1 MALEWNSRHESP
13 PSPCSVHADH
23 LLESAVKR
31 PIVALLVSL
40 PLDRL
45 PVGERPRQWNP
56 LAGLR
61 GPGHRHRR
69 SPEWAGVWTTSDSTY
84 DCDGNFQEVS
94 TSTDTVCGGERYS
107 GDSIDFQCTGTAT
120 ATSVNLTCTFS
131 QDTLDCHFAYQSTIQ
146 GTLTGSTYRSVAVSS
161 LTVTGS
167 GPFCGFIPGY
177 CDRIVT
183 YGTRTGPAPATYCA
197 TPTTKTTWGRL
208 KQIYR

>member
-1 MALEWNSRHESP
+1 
-13 PSPCSVHADH
+13 
-23 LLESAVKR
+23 VKR

-40 PLDRL
+40 LSIVSL
-45 PVGERPRQWNP
+45 SANAHANGIHS
-56 LAGLR
+56 R
-61 GPGHRHRR
+61 GFKALGTGIVVP
-69 SPEWAGVWTTSDSTY
+69 PEWAGVWTTSDSTY